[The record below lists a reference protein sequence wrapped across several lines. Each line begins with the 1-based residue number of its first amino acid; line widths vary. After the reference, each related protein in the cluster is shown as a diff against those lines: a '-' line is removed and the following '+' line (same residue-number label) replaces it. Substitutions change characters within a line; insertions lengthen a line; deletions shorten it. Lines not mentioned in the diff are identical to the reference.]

1 MLTRNAWI
9 FLRLTK
15 SCWRRRVFSGASYS
29 CSFTSQERRV
39 KSLPESTPRLPES
52 MPKPAC
58 CGQKVANR
66 RNSTKRRSG
75 YGKKSQATPVKLAQH
90 RWAEFIILSGNA
102 INSSIGQ
109 PTQSRLG
116 KKPPKRAAREGK
128 PPPFD

>member
-1 MLTRNAWI
+1 MLTRNSWI

-39 KSLPESTPRLPES
+39 KSLPESTRRLPEC

-66 RNSTKRRSG
+66 RNSTKKRSG
-75 YGKKSQATPVKLAQH
+75 YGKKSLPIPAKPDRRQ
-90 RWAEFIILSGNA
+90 WAEFIILLGNA

-109 PTQSRLG
+109 PTQSPLG

-128 PPPFD
+128 Q